1 MATVVSPTASPR
13 ESSNDLCYMES
24 SEYGCWT
31 TMEEDDDEVLMMVE
45 SPLSATSHQEAS
57 KVLEEWQSD
66 DSVVEVV
73 PPSPCTGTIFDL
85 SSVAAV
91 SDNDEDDEDIP
102 EDIAT
107 LMEVDEEIGS
117 NFLNEEVFGGVGPP
131 SVFVPTY
138 CISPTGPLEEV
149 NGYYY
154 GNGCKDSPFIVEE
167 DDDRLLAPLLDE
179 EDHEA
184 VVMALDSVLVEV
196 ITFQNINFDPN
207 APFDEER
214 YKKVHETLAES
225 MKKTQETR
233 KCLSMKTAKTEKYS
247 RSKTVSGVISSIEK
261 SSRQVEKYL
270 QSVQKA
276 VG

>member
-1 MATVVSPTASPR
+1 MATIVSPTASPR

-24 SEYGCWT
+24 SDYGCWT
-31 TMEEDDDEVLMMVE
+31 TMEEDVDEVLMMVE

-73 PPSPCTGTIFDL
+73 PPSPCTGSYLD
-85 SSVAAV
+85 SSSAAAV
-91 SDNDEDDEDIP
+91 SDNDEDDEDLP

-131 SVFVPTY
+131 SVVNPTY
-138 CISPTGPLEEV
+138 CFSPTGPLEEV
-149 NGYYY
+149 NGCYH
-154 GNGCKDSPFIVEE
+154 GFACVGSPFMNDE
-167 DDDRLLAPLLDE
+167 DDDRFLAPLLDE
-179 EDHEA
+179 DDHDA

-196 ITFQNINFDPN
+196 ITTQNMNFDPS
-207 APFDEER
+207 APFDENR
-214 YKKVHETLAES
+214 YQQVHKTLAES
-225 MKKTQETR
+225 MKKTQESR
-233 KCLSMKTAKTEKYS
+233 KCLTMKTSKTEKYS

-261 SSRQVEKYL
+261 SSRQIEKYL

-276 VG
+276 IA